1 MYLANEV
8 YSVSLLPHVS
18 LDGVP
23 WQNWFGEAGLDGLHF
38 GGVVAAE
45 LPHDV
50 PRGDTKRT
58 HAVQNRVLESFE

>member
-50 PRGDTKRT
+50 PCGDTK
-58 HAVQNRVLESFE
+58 